1 MKLMVQL
8 ENGELKET
16 IAKSSDSMSS
26 VRSKIEEQLGI
37 PQDRQRLW
45 FGGNELR
52 DAPTLAHALWE
63 ALKGPSH
70 KGDAASFSRRM
81 DIQKI
86 REMCSPQ
93 PSPRNSPRRFGGNSP
108 LTMSRNGSIEA
119 GLDGH
124 RATARSKQGS
134 TGWSSTDRRKLQLAQ
149 HKLGHRQ
156 RASALSRTERGLFRG
171 GVRLAALNN
180 FNGRV
185 GFSPPLL
192 SSPREGSISPVHGMR
207 DKRED
212 SPDPAKR
219 DGAPEAGEP
228 PKVEKPRS
236 DFIMSEETKVTENAV
251 KAAAAEA
258 AEAKVEANPEAG
270 TNPGGGEQGS
280 LCF

>member
-119 GLDGH
+119 GLDGLVLN
-124 RATARSKQGS
+124 RSQEASISPAQVGSPTARFRAQQ
-134 TGWSSTDRRKLQLAQ
+134 DREGPLSGRGASP
-149 HKLGHRQ
+149 Q
-156 RASALSRTERGLFRG
+156 R
-171 GVRLAALNN
+171 RLAALNN